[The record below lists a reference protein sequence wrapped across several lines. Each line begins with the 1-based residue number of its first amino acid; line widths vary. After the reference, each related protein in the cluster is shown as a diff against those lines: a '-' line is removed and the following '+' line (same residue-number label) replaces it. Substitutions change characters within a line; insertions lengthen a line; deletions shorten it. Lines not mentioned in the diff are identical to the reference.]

1 MCTHHSH
8 ELPAHE
14 LPGATEPAAEAQ
26 PRLVDLSTM
35 PRRDLIRGLALG
47 TIAVVAPG
55 CATNP
60 ETGRSQLLLV
70 DEGQLV
76 QMSLSAWDE
85 QKRKTPVSRDPGLN
99 ARLSRVGRR
108 IADASGRGAQ
118 PWEFVVFDTPEK
130 NAFVLPGNKVGFY
143 RGLMEIAD
151 KDDHIACVLGHEV
164 GHVTGRHA
172 AERFSQNTAAQLGL
186 GIGAAAM
193 GASTQNGQSRQ
204 LAMAALGLGVQ
215 VGVLLP
221 FSREQETEADRLGI
235 DYMHRA
241 GYDVR
246 ESLVFWKRMEAGGG
260 SRPPQF
266 LSTHP
271 DPANRMVALRAYIN
285 ARGYAQV

>member
-1 MCTHHSH
+1 MCEMHSH
-8 ELPAHE
+8 TDKP
-14 LPGATEPAAEAQ
+14 Q
-26 PRLVDLSTM
+26 LVDLASM
-35 PRRDLIRGLALG
+35 PRRDIIRGLAFGSL
-47 TIAVVAPG
+47 ALVAPG

-76 QMSLSAWDE
+76 QMSLSAWDD
-85 QKRKTPVSRDPGLN
+85 QKKKTPISRDPGLN
-99 ARLSRVGRR
+99 ARLTRVGRR

-151 KDDHIACVLGHEV
+151 KDDHVATVLGHEV

-172 AERFSQNTAAQLGL
+172 AERYSQNTAAQLGL
-186 GIGAAAM
+186 GVGAAVVGGSAQS
-193 GASTQNGQSRQ
+193 GQTQQ

-215 VGVLLP
+215 VGLLLP
-221 FSREQETEADRLGI
+221 FSRAQESEADQLGI

-246 ESLVFWKRMEAGGG
+246 ESLVFWQRMAASSGG
-260 SRPPQF
+260 SRPPQL

-271 DPANRMVALRAYIN
+271 DPVNRMQALRTYIN